1 MPSFDIVSK
10 LDWPELGN
18 ALDQARREVA
28 QRFDFKRTDASLE
41 RVENSIVIQAN
52 AEDRVK
58 AAIEVLRDKLV
69 RRKVSLK
76 HLDVG
81 EILPGPKGS
90 SKSTLTLRE
99 GIDTEHARIL
109 AKKIKDSD
117 QKVQATIQQECVRV
131 TGKKRDDLQAI
142 IAELRAISDID
153 IELQF
158 TNFRE

>member
-10 LDWPELGN
+10 LDWPEVGN

-58 AAIEVLRDKLV
+58 AAIEVFKERLV

-81 EILPGPKGS
+81 EILPGPKGA

-99 GIDTEHARIL
+99 GIDTDHARIL
-109 AKKIKDSD
+109 AKKIKDSG
-117 QKVQATIQQECVRV
+117 QKVQATIQQDSVRV
-131 TGKKRDDLQAI
+131 TSKKRDDLQAI
-142 IAELRAISDID
+142 IAELRAVSEID